1 MRAMDTLKY
10 GLSKKLFE
18 RFQNGNV
25 RNLSNSFEGIDFNS
39 NDYLGLANSP
49 MLKEKIY
56 KSLENE
62 FPLGSTGSRLLSGN
76 SKLVMELEE
85 ELAIRFN
92 SESALLFNSGMDLNI
107 GILSTIPQEG
117 DTIILDQYIHASLK
131 MGSKLSGATT
141 YYFRHNSLENL
152 EKKLSAAK
160 GNIFVV
166 IESVYSMDGDI
177 APLKEMVELCEK
189 YGANLLVDEAHGAG
203 VFGPKCRGLV
213 SQLGI
218 EKKVFGR
225 IITFGKAFGCHG
237 AVLLSDPVV
246 IKYLVNFCQSF
257 IYTTALPPHS
267 LISIREA
274 IRFTWDNPQL
284 QIQLHKNIDLFK
296 KGMGITNHDS
306 PIFPI
311 IFPDCELLAST
322 FLKLKEKGFKTFP
335 IYSPTVQKGSER
347 LRICVHSFNEE
358 KDILDLAN
366 EIKGSL

>member
-1 MRAMDTLKY
+1 MDTLKY

-39 NDYLGLANSP
+39 NDYLGLASSQG
-49 MLKEKIY
+49 LKEQVN
-56 KSLENE
+56 KSLESE

-131 MGSKLSGATT
+131 MGAKLSKASTF
-141 YYFRHNSLENL
+141 YFRHNSLENL
-152 EKKLSAAK
+152 ERKLSTSK

-203 VFGPKCRGLV
+203 VFGPKSRGLV
-213 SQLGI
+213 SQLGL
-218 EKKVFGR
+218 EKRVFGR
-225 IITFGKAFGCHG
+225 IITFGKGFGTHG

-274 IRFTWDNPQL
+274 IRFTWENSQL
-284 QIQLHKNIDLFK
+284 QVQLHQNIELFK
-296 KGMGITNHDS
+296 KQMGITNHDS
-306 PIFPI
+306 PILPIRFPNL
-311 IFPDCELLAST
+311 ELLGKT
-322 FLKLKEKGFKTFP
+322 FLSLKEKGFKTFP
-335 IYSPTVQKGSER
+335 IYSPTVQKGTER
-347 LRICVHSFNEE
+347 LRICIHSFNEE
-358 KDILDLAN
+358 KDIIELAK
-366 EIKGSL
+366 EIKGVL

>member
-1 MRAMDTLKY
+1 MDTLKY

-39 NDYLGLANSP
+39 NDYLGLASSQG
-49 MLKEKIY
+49 LKEQVN
-56 KSLENE
+56 KSLESE

-131 MGSKLSGATT
+131 MGAKLSKASTL
-141 YYFRHNSLENL
+141 YFRHNSLENL
-152 EKKLSAAK
+152 KRKLSTSK

-203 VFGPKCRGLV
+203 VFGPKSRGLV
-213 SQLGI
+213 SQLGM
-218 EKKVFGR
+218 EKRVFGR
-225 IITFGKAFGCHG
+225 IITFGKAFGTHG

-274 IRFTWDNPQL
+274 IRFTWENSQF
-284 QIQLHKNIDLFK
+284 QVQLHQNIELFK
-296 KGMGITNHDS
+296 KQMGIINHCS

-311 IFPDCELLAST
+311 IFPDLELLGKTYLS
-322 FLKLKEKGFKTFP
+322 LKEKGFKTFP
-335 IYSPTVQKGSER
+335 IYSPTVQKGTER
-347 LRICVHSFNEE
+347 IRICIHSFNEE
-358 KDILDLAN
+358 KDIIELAN
-366 EIKGSL
+366 QIKGVL